1 MTTSLIIILLYDKW
15 DVQLILSK
23 SSFETEMI
31 AKQEEEFLMHNDT
44 KLFSSYQLGSLQL
57 PNRAV
62 LSPMTRTSAEQTGE
76 ATARMASYYSR
87 FAQGGFGLII
97 TEGIYPDHMNS
108 RSYENQPGIADD
120 QQAEEWK
127 LVVEAVH
134 NAGGKIIAQ
143 LMHGGA
149 LVQHDSFTAVAP
161 SAVQPVGSMLEDH
174 GGSGEFD
181 VPREITTAEIRDV
194 IESFAQ
200 AAVRAKQAGFDGV
213 EVHGANGYLLD
224 QFLTDYSNQR
234 TDEYGGKTENR
245 IRLTVEVLQAI
256 RKAVGSEYPVGVR
269 ISQGKVND
277 FHHKWADGEKDAKI
291 IFEQLAAASAT
302 YIHTTE
308 YKAFAPAFS
317 DSLSTLAALAKR
329 YSKLPVIANGKLGE
343 SEKAEKLLEKNETDL
358 VAIGTSAIVN
368 PDWVYK
374 IKEGRALN
382 TFEHSYLQP
391 IATLREEEYT
401 NGEEKY
407 AY

>member
-1 MTTSLIIILLYDKW
+1 
-15 DVQLILSK
+15 
-23 SSFETEMI
+23 
-31 AKQEEEFLMHNDT
+31 MHNDT
-44 KLFSSYQLGSLQL
+44 KLFSRYQLGSLQL

-62 LSPMTRTSAEQTGE
+62 LSPMTRTSAERTGE
-76 ATARMASYYSR
+76 ATTRMASYYSR

-108 RSYENQPGIADD
+108 RSYENQPGIADNK
-120 QQAEEWK
+120 QAEAWK
-127 LVVEAVH
+127 PVVEAVH
-134 NAGGKIIAQ
+134 RAGGKIIAQ

-161 SAVQPVGSMLEDH
+161 SAIRPVGSMLEDH
-174 GGSGEFD
+174 GGSGEFA
-181 VPREITTAEIRDV
+181 VPREIIKEEIHNV

-224 QFLTDYSNQR
+224 QFVTDYTNQR
-234 TDEYGGKTENR
+234 TDEYGGSTANR

-256 RKAVGSEYPVGVR
+256 QEAVGSEYTVGVR

-291 IFEQLAAASAT
+291 IFEQLAAASPT

-317 DSLSTLAALAKR
+317 DSPSTLAELAKR

-343 SEKAEKLLEKNETDL
+343 PKKAEELLEKNATDL

-368 PDWVYK
+368 PDWVNK
-374 IKEGRALN
+374 IKEGRTLN

-391 IATLREEEYT
+391 IATLREKEYT
-401 NGEEKY
+401 REEGKY